1 MCRLAIVT
9 PAGCPLTSQVAQP
22 CRRRAF
28 RDLQKALW
36 RFGDAG
42 LRAPLAGDFQG
53 DSDNDCIRLFCG
65 DRLPPDI
72 ASEFV
77 EETSALRLV
86 GRLRRGGEAEAEL
99 ELAFRGTDRIANWLT
114 NFTTSLV
121 PCEVG
126 SQAGMVHQGFQKAY
140 LSLRTVLLDK
150 IRDCLKEH
158 GLTQRASLL
167 LRVTGH
173 SLGGALA
180 MLCAYDFAHN
190 YGWEAWLLA
199 TTGLE
204 SNESKLK
211 GVLTAEVRH
220 VCTAVILDPTT
231 SKSLHMMIAGMEVAA
246 LGREGQSGSVA
257 EHVARPHFIPCY
269 AEHLA
274 AAIAA
279 QAAAFEAQSENAW
292 ATLPSVGTW
301 LNPLPWEASE
311 VAENGGGKSEST
323 AFDTREFLNYGSS
336 LLSDFRGRGPRVLVD
351 LHDKLGSYTKK
362 QLEAMGVE
370 SNKIAKVPL
379 ETVLRSGPELLNTE
393 AGQALL
399 RQGQEQLL
407 TMLPMLTL
415 AAQKDGQ
422 SQASKQILMQMERN
436 GVASKL
442 LAWSRAKVRDAETD
456 PELLRNCLASFN
468 ISNLADISSQIYSA
482 NAARLRKA
490 KEQCIQLLYSEAA
503 REKLRAAGIHVDDDE
518 DVDLE
523 QVLSQGQDLLKTE

>member
-190 YGWEAWLLA
+190 YGWEAWCVTWGTPRLGDAAFAAAFQRLVPRMA
-199 TTGLE
+199 RFINKMDVVACLPANPKDPNDNNRKVST
-204 SNESKLK
+204 
-211 GVLTAEVRH
+211 VLSTAFSPLQKAMQAHDYRH

-231 SKSLHMMIAGMEVAA
+231 SKSLHMMSLDWAV
-246 LGREGQSGSVA
+246 LV
-257 EHVARPHFIPCY
+257 
-269 AEHLA
+269 EHLA

-468 ISNLADISSQIYSA
+468 ISNLA
-482 NAARLRKA
+482 
-490 KEQCIQLLYSEAA
+490 
-503 REKLRAAGIHVDDDE
+503 
-518 DVDLE
+518 
-523 QVLSQGQDLLKTE
+523 